1 MNLTFNTSQ
10 IYTKLTYV
18 LAFRIVLS
26 SCGQNSKKEE
36 TSNKEKTTTKSMLV
50 TEVGIQN
57 FAVIGK
63 WTTNNVDLFNDNV
76 VTISKE
82 FNNP

>member
-1 MNLTFNTSQ
+1 VGRTP
-10 IYTKLTYV
+10 
-18 LAFRIVLS
+18 
-26 SCGQNSKKEE
+26 KKKK
-36 TSNKEKTTTKSMLV
+36 TSNKEKTTIKSMLV

-57 FAVIGK
+57 FAVIGR

-82 FNNP
+82 FDNL

>member
-36 TSNKEKTTTKSMLV
+36 TSNKEKTTIKSMLV

-57 FAVIGK
+57 FAVIGR

-82 FNNP
+82 FDNL

>member
-36 TSNKEKTTTKSMLV
+36 TSNKEKTTIKSMLV

-57 FAVIGK
+57 FAVIGR

-82 FNNP
+82 FNNL

>member
-1 MNLTFNTSQ
+1 
-10 IYTKLTYV
+10 
-18 LAFRIVLS
+18 
-26 SCGQNSKKEE
+26 
-36 TSNKEKTTTKSMLV
+36 MLV

-63 WTTNNVDLFNDNV
+63 WTTNKVDLFNDNV

-82 FNNP
+82 FDNL

>member
-1 MNLTFNTSQ
+1 VNLTFNTSQ

-63 WTTNNVDLFNDNV
+63 WTTNKVDLFNDNV

-82 FNNP
+82 FNNL

>member
-1 MNLTFNTSQ
+1 
-10 IYTKLTYV
+10 
-18 LAFRIVLS
+18 
-26 SCGQNSKKEE
+26 
-36 TSNKEKTTTKSMLV
+36 MLV

-82 FNNP
+82 FNNL

>member
-1 MNLTFNTSQ
+1 
-10 IYTKLTYV
+10 
-18 LAFRIVLS
+18 LS

-82 FNNP
+82 FDNL

>member
-63 WTTNNVDLFNDNV
+63 WTTNKVDLFNDNV

-82 FNNP
+82 FNNL

>member
-36 TSNKEKTTTKSMLV
+36 TSNKEKTTIKSMLV

-82 FNNP
+82 FNNL

>member
-1 MNLTFNTSQ
+1 VNLTFNPSQ
-10 IYTKLTYV
+10 IYTKLTHV

-36 TSNKEKTTTKSMLV
+36 TSNKEKTTIKSMLV

-57 FAVIGK
+57 FAVIGR

-82 FNNP
+82 FDNL